1 MRRLPILATLIVA
14 AAIAVM
20 IGLGVWQLQRAGW
33 KERMLAE
40 LAAAPSQPP
49 VDLDPLL
56 ARGGD
61 VPADLAFRRAL
72 VTCTAREIAPVLR
85 AGRTLDGISGFSVF
99 VPCRPGADGWPGR
112 IEVNAGWTRQADYRT
127 PLTLTGITAGSIGTV
142 EPDGLMILT
151 AATPAPGLAA
161 SAAPAIADIP
171 NNHLMYAGQWFF
183 FAFTA
188 GLIYLL
194 ALRRRRPAV
203 APPPSEP

>member
-1 MRRLPILATLIVA
+1 MKRIPIIPTLIVA

-33 KERMLAE
+33 KERLLTE
-40 LAAAPSQPP
+40 LAAAPSQPA

-61 VPADLAFRRAL
+61 APADLAFRKAL
-72 VTCTAREIAPVLR
+72 ISCTTRDAAPVLR
-85 AGRTLDGISGFSVF
+85 AGRSLDGASGFSVF
-99 VPCRPGADGWPGR
+99 LPCRPNEAGWAGR
-112 IEVNAGWTRQADYRT
+112 IEVNAGWTRQADYRA
-127 PLTLTGITAGSIGTV
+127 PVTLSGISAGTIGTV
-142 EPDGLMILT
+142 EPDGPIILT

-161 SAAPAIADIP
+161 SAAPAVADIP

-188 GLIYLL
+188 GLIYVL

>member
-1 MRRLPILATLIVA
+1 MKRLPVLATVIVA

-40 LAAAPSQPP
+40 LATAPSRPA

-61 VPADLAFRRAL
+61 APADLAFRRAL
-72 VTCTAREIAPVLR
+72 VSCTARDAVPTLR
-85 AGRTLDGISGFSVF
+85 AGRTLDGVSGFSVF
-99 VPCRPGADGWPGR
+99 VPCRAGTVGWGSR
-112 IEVNAGWTRQADYRT
+112 IEVNAGWTRQADYRA
-127 PLTLTGITAGSIGTV
+127 PVALPGITAGTIGTV
-142 EPDGLMILT
+142 EPDGPIILT
-151 AATPAPGLAA
+151 AATPAPGLTA

-171 NNHLMYAGQWFF
+171 NNHLMYAFQWFF
-183 FAFTA
+183 FAATA
-188 GLIYLL
+188 ALIFAL
-194 ALRRRRPAV
+194 ALRRRRPTV

>member
-1 MRRLPILATLIVA
+1 MKRLPILATLIVA

-20 IGLGVWQLQRAGW
+20 IGLGVWQLQRAEW

-40 LAAAPSQPP
+40 LATAPSRPA

-61 VPADLAFRRAL
+61 APGDLAFRRAL
-72 VTCTAREIAPVLR
+72 VSCTARDAVPTLR
-85 AGRTLDGISGFSVF
+85 AARSLDGASGFGVF
-99 VPCRPGADGWPGR
+99 IPCRPPAGGWADR
-112 IEVNAGWTRQADYRT
+112 IEVNAGWTLQADYRT
-127 PLTLTGITAGSIGTV
+127 PITLAGITAGTIGTV
-142 EPDGLMILT
+142 EPDGPIILT

-171 NNHLMYAGQWFF
+171 NNHLMYAVQWFF
-183 FAFTA
+183 FAITA

-194 ALRRRRPAV
+194 ALRRRRRSA
-203 APPPSEP
+203 